1 MFKAK
6 KNRMRIEVKGVDGRE
21 NDRRELM
28 KFIVSRNCEVDPRII
43 DSMVSCSAVYGEK
56 GHEKFD
62 YQIELENYDFA
73 GVARDF
79 KLLREA
85 GIIEQVTKATNYIV
99 Y

>member
-6 KNRMRIEVKGVDGRE
+6 KNHMYIEVKGVDGE

-28 KFIVSRNCEVDPRII
+28 KFIVIRNCEVDHRII
-43 DSMVSCSAVYGEK
+43 DSMVSRSAVYGEK

-62 YQIELENYDFA
+62 YQIELENFDFN
-73 GVARDF
+73 GVVRDL

-85 GIIEQVTKATNYIV
+85 GIIEHVTKPTNYIV